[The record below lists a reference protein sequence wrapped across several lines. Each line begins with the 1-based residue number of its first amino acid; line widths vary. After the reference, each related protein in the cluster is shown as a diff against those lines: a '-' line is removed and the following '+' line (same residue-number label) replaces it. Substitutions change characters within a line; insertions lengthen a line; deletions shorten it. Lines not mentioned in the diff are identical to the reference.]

1 MREEEKAGRAD
12 AFRIAASAALALLLL
27 AFFSITFTEPVLGQ
41 DTNDQDEDGMDDT
54 WEEQY
59 NLNSSDPSD
68 ANLDPDQD
76 QLTNREE
83 YWNSTD
89 PTRNDTDSDG
99 MPDGWEVLYGLDP
112 NFDDSDMDK
121 DGDGI
126 PNLRE
131 YQMGWDPT
139 NPMEP
144 PDGVDDDDDISP
156 DDDDAVSDE
165 AGSMASPLFCLVFV
179 FILIVGFI
187 VLMVGIGIYSK
198 IKKDRLMDHET
209 RQRIV
214 DFLRENPGAYYSQ
227 MRKELDL
234 AHGVLTHHLNILEQ
248 QELLFSKQDRSY
260 RRFYLDGMHRKG
272 PIVVGKQKEVLEMVR
287 RYPGS
292 SQSEIGRRLDMGRM
306 IVSYHIN
313 QLEELG
319 LIFKI
324 KHGRENLIH
333 PAGEGEGPEPGYGAG
348 VDQFGRGPY
357 GTDIRETGNVEG

>member
-1 MREEEKAGRAD
+1 MKEEEKGKRAG
-12 AFRIAASAALALLLL
+12 AFNIAASAVLALLLL
-27 AFFSITFTEPVLGQ
+27 AFFSFTISDPVLGQ

-76 QLTNREE
+76 QLSNREE

-89 PTRNDTDSDG
+89 PTRNDTDADG
-99 MPDGWEVLYGLDP
+99 MPDGWEVQYGLDP
-112 NFDDSDMDK
+112 TFDDSDLDK

-139 NPMEP
+139 DPMEP
-144 PDGVDDDDDISP
+144 LPGPDDDIID
-156 DDDDAVSDE
+156 DDDDAVTDDE
-165 AGSMASPLFCLVFV
+165 ASSMASPLFCLVFV

-187 VLMVGIGIYSK
+187 VVMVGIGIYSK

-214 DFLRENPGAYYSQ
+214 DYIRENPGTYYSQ
-227 MRKELDL
+227 MRRDLDL
-234 AHGVLTHHLNILEQ
+234 AHGVLTHHLNMLEQ

-333 PAGEGEGPEPGYGAG
+333 PVGEGEDPGSGYRAG
-348 VDQFGRGPY
+348 VGQFGRGPY
-357 GTDIRETGNVEG
+357 ETDLRETGRVEG